1 MKKIVSFIFIILTCF
16 HNIGFAEII
25 QTKDTKVVENILTSI
40 DTDTLFIFDVD
51 DVLMYPDDKIL
62 RTQNA
67 DACKELVKQ
76 LKQRVGKDEIQD
88 VTSIILLA
96 RKNKPVDPKM
106 INLIKTLQTNNIKV
120 LALTNCATGKFGLV
134 PSTENWRISELKS
147 HGYYFYKSWPDLKDI
162 NLKPVMK
169 DSNDA
174 SPVYK
179 EGVLFVDQ
187 TGEKGAV
194 LDAFLT
200 SIKIT
205 PKRIVFIDDKSKNLV
220 SVAEFAKQNNIEFIG
235 IEYTKALEEKE
246 ALNKNIAQLQFEVLE
261 KEKKWISDTEA
272 DKLLTHDAKFR

>member
-1 MKKIVSFIFIILTCF
+1 MRKIINFIFITLTCF
-16 HNIGFAEII
+16 YNICFAEII
-25 QTKDTKVVENILTSI
+25 QTKDTKVIENVLASI
-40 DTDTLFIFDVD
+40 DADTLVIFDVD
-51 DVLMYPDDKIL
+51 DVLMYPEDKIL
-62 RTQNA
+62 RSQNA
-67 DACKELVKQ
+67 DACKVLVKQ
-76 LKQRVGKDEIQD
+76 LKQRVGKDKIQD
-88 VTSIILLA
+88 ITSIILLA

-106 INLIKTLQTNNIKV
+106 IKLIDTLQKNNIKV
-120 LALTNCATGKFGLV
+120 LALTNCATGKFGLI
-134 PSTENWRISELKS
+134 PNTENWRISELKS

-162 NLKPVMK
+162 NLKLVMK

>member
-40 DTDTLFIFDVD
+40 DTDTLVIFDVD

-106 INLIKTLQTNNIKV
+106 INLT
-120 LALTNCATGKFGLV
+120 
-134 PSTENWRISELKS
+134 
-147 HGYYFYKSWPDLKDI
+147 
-162 NLKPVMK
+162 PVM
-169 DSNDA
+169 D
-174 SPVYK
+174 
-179 EGVLFVDQ
+179 
-187 TGEKGAV
+187 
-194 LDAFLT
+194 
-200 SIKIT
+200 
-205 PKRIVFIDDKSKNLV
+205 KR
-220 SVAEFAKQNNIEFIG
+220 
-235 IEYTKALEEKE
+235 
-246 ALNKNIAQLQFEVLE
+246 
-261 KEKKWISDTEA
+261 
-272 DKLLTHDAKFR
+272 